1 MNFFDTTQPLTLS
14 MLNGIVRQTI
24 EHNLQESFWVQAELA
39 SVRENHG
46 HCYMEL
52 IEKGTDGDTT
62 LKAQARACCWRNT
75 WLHVSR
81 RFTEATGTPM
91 RAGMKVL
98 LCVHANFHETF
109 GFSWI
114 VDDIDPTFTL
124 GDMAQRRKEIIR
136 ILTEQGVIDLNKQL
150 TVSPFCK
157 RIAVI
162 SSATAAGYGDFS
174 NQLNDNT
181 YGFKFETQLFPAI
194 MQGENVEN
202 SIIQA
207 LSKIYTCNNFDC
219 VVIIRGGGSTSDL
232 SGFDT
237 LPLAENVAN
246 FPLPVITGIG
256 HDRDK
261 SILDIVACVSLK
273 TPTAVAE
280 FLISNLATTLER
292 ITTCEQQLKSVFDIR
307 KLREETYL
315 NNLFLKLYNITEK
328 KLLIDN
334 NKIKI
339 FEQRL
344 IALDPVN
351 ILKKGYSITLKDGI
365 AVKDASTLS
374 EGDKLT
380 LMFAHGTTEA
390 VVKH

>member
-1 MNFFDTTQPLTLS
+1 MNIFDTKQPLTLS

-24 EHNLQESFWVQAELA
+24 EYNLQESFWVQAELA

-52 IEKGTDGDTT
+52 IEKGTDDNT

-75 WLHVSR
+75 WLHVGK
-81 RFTEATGTPM
+81 RFAEATGIPM
-91 RAGMKVL
+91 RAGIKVL
-98 LCVHANFHETF
+98 LCVHANFHEAF

-114 VDDIDPTFTL
+114 VDDVDPIFTV

-136 ILTEQGVIDLNKQL
+136 LLTEQGVIDLNKQL
-150 TVSPFCK
+150 TISPFCK

-174 NQLNDNT
+174 NQLADNI

-202 SIIQA
+202 SIIQV
-207 LSKIYTCNNFDC
+207 LNEIYAQNNFDC

-237 LPLAENVAN
+237 LSLAENVAN
-246 FPLPVITGIG
+246 FSLPIITGIG

-280 FLISNLATTLER
+280 FLISNLASTFER
-292 ITTCEQQLKSVFDIR
+292 IANCEQQLKSVFDIR
-307 KLREETYL
+307 KLREETHL
-315 NNLFLKLYNITEK
+315 NNLFLKLYNLAEK
-328 KLLIDN
+328 QILIDS

-339 FEQRL
+339 YEQKL
-344 IALDPVN
+344 ISLDPIN

-380 LMFAHGTTEA
+380 LMFAQGTTEA

>member
-24 EHNLQESFWVQAELA
+24 EYNLQESFWVQAELA

-52 IEKGTDGDTT
+52 IEKGTDGDNT

-75 WLHVSR
+75 WLHVGK

-91 RAGMKVL
+91 RAGLKVL

-150 TVSPFCK
+150 TISPFCK

-207 LSKIYTCNNFDC
+207 LNEIYTQSDFDC

-292 ITTCEQQLKSVFDIR
+292 ITTCEQELKSVFDIR

>member
-1 MNFFDTTQPLTLS
+1 
-14 MLNGIVRQTI
+14 
-24 EHNLQESFWVQAELA
+24 
-39 SVRENHG
+39 
-46 HCYMEL
+46 
-52 IEKGTDGDTT
+52 
-62 LKAQARACCWRNT
+62 
-75 WLHVSR
+75 
-81 RFTEATGTPM
+81 M

-280 FLISNLATTLER
+280 YLISNLATTLER

-351 ILKKGYSITLKDGI
+351 ILKKGFSITLKDGI